1 MLRKYSLSWSL
12 INSDFY
18 WNVIKLGRN
27 DLHCEHICSR
37 RPDLLLADSQMNAT
51 CGTCERPLYHVSQLQ
66 EELISNLNVNDL
78 GLNIARNLGMIT
90 RASSVSVL
98 QVKRTGNRTHL
109 VAAALNVEKDSKD
122 EDCLGQMLPLDLD
135 LLDCLIQLAKDCV
148 PKTFN
153 LDELK
158 ETFNEPMLLHE
169 DTTQV

>member
-1 MLRKYSLSWSL
+1 MPGKYLLVWSL

-18 WNVIKLGRN
+18 CNVVKLGTS
-27 DLHCEHICSR
+27 DLHPKYAYSR
-37 RPDLLLADSQMNAT
+37 RPDLLLANSHMNAT
-51 CGTCERPLYHVSQLQ
+51 CGTCERPLYHFNQLQ

-78 GLNIARNLGMIT
+78 GLNIARNLRMIT
-90 RASSVSVL
+90 QASSVSVL
-98 QVKRTGNRTHL
+98 QVKRTGDRSHL

-135 LLDCLIQLAKDCV
+135 LLDCLLQLAKDCV
-148 PKTFN
+148 PKSFN
-153 LDELK
+153 LEEVK

>member
-1 MLRKYSLSWSL
+1 MLSWSL

-18 WNVIKLGRN
+18 CNVIKLGRN
-27 DLHCEHICSR
+27 DLHPKHICSR
-37 RPDLLLADSQMNAT
+37 RPDLLLADSHTNAT
-51 CGTCERPLYHVSQLQ
+51 CGTCERPLYHVNQLQ
-66 EELISNLNVNDL
+66 DELISNLNVNDL

-90 RASSVSVL
+90 RASSVSIL

-122 EDCLGQMLPLDLD
+122 EDCLGQMLPLELD
-135 LLDCLIQLAKDCV
+135 LLDCLLQLAKDCV